1 MASKAEPGWQ
11 TAAAR
16 PRVAPRIGNRR
27 RIVDHRAVCFVIMPF
42 GRKPD
47 GVGRMIDF
55 DRIYAEIIGPSVD
68 AAALAVVRADE
79 EKGAGFIHKLMYERI
94 LLSEFAIADLTIL
107 NANVYYELG
116 IRHATR
122 PETTILTLAQG
133 APLPFDV
140 GPLRALPYA
149 LGEDGA
155 PREVEAARQALTAR
169 LVESRQHRTMD
180 SPLFQLLEGYRPAP
194 IDRLKTD
201 VFRTQIAY
209 AEALK
214 SRLAKARAEGVG
226 ALDALRDD
234 LGAIDTTEAG
244 VAVDLLLSYRAV
256 SQWGRMVD
264 LCERLDKALQ
274 RTVLVREQWALAL
287 NRLGRDREAE
297 AMLDALIA
305 ERGPSSE
312 TCALLGRIHK
322 DRWDKARKAGRAI
335 EARGHLKKAIEAYRK
350 GFETDWRDAYPGINA
365 VTLMTIA
372 DPRDPLAREMAGV
385 VRYAVRQRL
394 SRAPDYWDHATLL
407 ELAVVESDWPAAE
420 NALGDALA
428 VLDEGWKAASTADN
442 LTRIA
447 DAREAAGLETKTL
460 RDLIAELA
468 ARAPAK
474 G

>member
-1 MASKAEPGWQ
+1 MANGGPAVKI
-11 TAAAR
+11 AAAH
-16 PRVAPRIGNRR
+16 RR
-27 RIVDHRAVCFVIMPF
+27 GGRIVDHRAVCFVIMPF

-55 DRIYAEIIGPSVD
+55 DRIYNEIIGP
-68 AAALAVVRADE
+68 AAEASALAVVRADE

-133 APLPFDV
+133 SPLPFDV
-140 GPLRALPYA
+140 GPLRALPYG
-149 LGEDGA
+149 LSEDGA
-155 PREVEAARQALTAR
+155 PRDPDVAREALTAR
-169 LVESRQHRTMD
+169 LIDSRQHRSMD

-214 SRLAKARAEGVG
+214 KRLTAAREAGVAG
-226 ALDALRDD
+226 LDALRDD
-234 LGAIDTTEAG
+234 LGEIDAVEAG

-256 SQWGRMVD
+256 SQWERMVD
-264 LCERLDKALQ
+264 LCQRLDRALQ

-297 AMLDALIA
+297 SMLNVLIA
-305 ERGPSSE
+305 ERGPASE

-322 DRWDKARKAGRAI
+322 DRWEKARKGGRAA
-335 EARGHLKKAIEAYRK
+335 EARGHLKKAIAAYRQ

-372 DPRDPLAREMAGV
+372 DPRDGLAKEIAGV
-385 VRYAVRQRL
+385 VRYAVTRRL
-394 SRAPDYWDHATLL
+394 SQTPDYWDHATLL
-407 ELAVVESDWPAAE
+407 ELAVVEANWEAAE
-420 NALGDALA
+420 DALA
-428 VLDEGWKAASTADN
+428 DALAALDEGWKAASTAGN
-442 LTRIA
+442 LILIA
-447 DAREAAGLETKTL
+447 DAREAVGLDAAPL
-460 RDLIAELA
+460 RAIVAELA
-468 ARAPAK
+468 ARGA

>member
-1 MASKAEPGWQ
+1 
-11 TAAAR
+11 
-16 PRVAPRIGNRR
+16 
-27 RIVDHRAVCFVIMPF
+27 VDHRAVCFVIMPF

-47 GVGRMIDF
+47 GVGRVIDF
-55 DRIYAEIIGPSVD
+55 DRIYAEIIGPAVD
-68 AAALAVVRADE
+68 AAALAAVRADE

-155 PREVEAARQALTAR
+155 PREAEAARQALTAR

-214 SRLAKARAEGVG
+214 GRLAKARAEGVA

-256 SQWGRMVD
+256 SQWGRMAD

-297 AMLDALIA
+297 AMLDTLIA

-372 DPRDPLAREMAGV
+372 DPRDALAKDMAGV
-385 VRYAVRQRL
+385 VRYAVRRRL
-394 SRAPDYWDHATLL
+394 SRTPDYWDHATLL

-420 NALGDALA
+420 GALGDALA
-428 VLDEGWKAASTADN
+428 VLDEAWKAASTADN

-460 RDLIAELA
+460 RDIIAELE

>member
-1 MASKAEPGWQ
+1 M
-11 TAAAR
+11 
-16 PRVAPRIGNRR
+16 N
-27 RIVDHRAVCFVIMPF
+27 HRAVCFVIMPF

-47 GVGRMIDF
+47 TAGRVVDF
-55 DRIYAEIIGPSVD
+55 DRIYAEIIGPAV
-68 AAALAVVRADE
+68 AAAELAVVRADE

-122 PETTILTLAQG
+122 PETTVLTMAQG
-133 APLPFDV
+133 SPLPFDV

-155 PREVEAARQALTAR
+155 PREASAACEALTRR
-169 LVESRQHRTMD
+169 LVESRRHRAMD
-180 SPLFQLLEGYRPAP
+180 SPLFQLLEGYQPAP

-201 VFRTQIAY
+201 VFRTQVAY

-214 SRLAKARAEGVG
+214 KRLAEARADGVA

-256 SQWGRMVD
+256 SQWARMVD
-264 LCERLDKALQ
+264 LCGRFDKALQ
-274 RTVLVREQWALAL
+274 RTALVREQWALAL

-297 AMLDALIA
+297 TMLTELIA

-322 DRWDKARKAGRAI
+322 DRWNKAREAGRAA
-335 EARGHLKKAIEAYRK
+335 EARGHLKKAVAAYRQ

-372 DPRDPLAREMAGV
+372 DPRDGAAKDMAGV
-385 VRYAVRQRL
+385 VRYAVGRRL
-394 SRAPDYWDHATLL
+394 AQKPDYWDHATLL
-407 ELAVVESDWPAAE
+407 ELAVVEGDWAAAGE
-420 NALGDALA
+420 ALADALA
-428 VLDEGWKAASTADN
+428 ALDEPWKADTTANN
-442 LTRIA
+442 LRLIA
-447 DAREAAGLETKTL
+447 DAREAAGLGAQEL
-460 RDLIAELA
+460 RAIVAELE
-468 ARAPAK
+468 ARAPPKA
-474 G
+474 